1 MPPQKNTSILITKR
15 LKYLQKR
22 LRLIPAH
29 YFGNSFYLFDEA
41 ALADAVASF
50 EKNLKG
56 VTPFYAMKANDRDE
70 ILTYLAQAGWS
81 FDAASAAEVEK
92 LIALGV
98 SGDRIILANPFK
110 DRRTLETMVEH
121 RVAMTTADSPEEL
134 VKLQQV
140 YQDLAPEEQPLVL
153 IRISLPAEGVQTD
166 LGVKF
171 GCPPIQA
178 LQLLKNCLKLGLKPG
193 GISFHVGTQSWNLGN
208 YERCLEASLWVLKE
222 FERETGIDLR
232 LIDIGGGFPW
242 GSADGSGPLAVE
254 PLLAEIGQLTA
265 QAQAEGY
272 VLQAQ
277 PGRVICAGAFT
288 LVSTVIG
295 KTHRNQRVWYY
306 LSDGV
311 YGAYNGILYDHQPY
325 LFLPLGRSLEE
336 TAAWDDAVVC
346 GPTCDGVDIMSQG
359 SPLPV
364 DLELGD
370 ALFTPDIGA
379 YSMVAA
385 SQFNGFDRARI
396 VPVSSLPELSHDLL
410 PFQADPEAALLV
422 S

>member
-1 MPPQKNTSILITKR
+1 MPPQKTSPIQISQR
-15 LKYLQKR
+15 LQQIQAR
-22 LRLIPAH
+22 LRLIPSD

-41 ALADAVASF
+41 ALADAVALF
-50 EKNLKG
+50 EHHLQG
-56 VTPFYAMKANDRDE
+56 VTPFYAMKANDRIE
-70 ILTYLAQAGWS
+70 ILQVLAQAGWS

-110 DRRTLETMVEH
+110 DRRTLDSMVTH

-134 VKLQQV
+134 VKLQQA
-140 YQDLAPEEQPLVL
+140 YQAVPAEEQPLVL

-178 LQLLKNCLKLGLKPG
+178 VQLLKNCLKLGLKPG

-208 YERCLEASLWVLKE
+208 YQRCLEASLWVLKE
-222 FERETGIDLR
+222 FARDTGVDLR

-242 GSADGSGPLAVE
+242 GSADGSGSLDVA
-254 PLLAEIGQLTA
+254 PLLAEIGALTA

-295 KTHRNQRVWYY
+295 KTQRNQKVWYY

-325 LFLPLGRSLEE
+325 LFLPLQRSLDERPDWAE
-336 TAAWDDAVVC
+336 AVVC
-346 GPTCDGVDIMSQG
+346 GPTCDGVDIMSHG
-359 SPLPV
+359 TPLV
-364 DLELGD
+364 ADLEIGD
-370 ALFTPDIGA
+370 AVFTPDIGA

-396 VPVSSLPELSHDLL
+396 VPVSTLPELQAASVPL
-410 PFQADPEAALLV
+410 PAEPEAALLV

>member
-1 MPPQKNTSILITKR
+1 MPPQKNTPLLISQR
-15 LKYLQKR
+15 LQELQKR
-22 LRLIPAH
+22 LRLIPSH

-41 ALADAVASF
+41 ALADAVALF

-70 ILTYLAQAGWS
+70 ILRPLAQAGWS

-134 VKLQQV
+134 VKLEQA
-140 YQDLAPEEQPLVL
+140 YQAVDPEDQPLVL

-171 GCPPIQA
+171 GCPPLQA

-208 YERCLEASLWVLKE
+208 YERCLEASVWVLKE
-222 FERETGIDLR
+222 FKRETGIDLR

-242 GSADGSGPLAVE
+242 GSADGSGSLAVE
-254 PLLAEIGQLTA
+254 PLLGQIGQLTDA
-265 QAQAEGY
+265 AQAEGY
-272 VLQAQ
+272 TLQAQ

-325 LFLPLGRSLEE
+325 LFLPLDQSLEAQSE
-336 TAAWDDAVVC
+336 WPDAVVC

-359 SPLPV
+359 TPLP
-364 DLELGD
+364 DNLELGD
-370 ALFTPDIGA
+370 SLFTPDIGA

-385 SQFNGFDRARI
+385 SQFNGFSRAQI
-396 VPVSSLPELSHDLL
+396 VPVSSLPELDRLAPTL
-410 PFQADPEAALLV
+410 AQAV
-422 S
+422 